1 MNEELNIIEIY
12 NGITEQQTERRKRKK
27 RRGKIS
33 NESGE
38 TETENIEEPN
48 PQGETP
54 LVTLDALITGESNK
68 LPIDYNQNPNPNPYP
83 VYESNGEKLEQEST
97 KKKKRKKR
105 GRREK
110 EKEEENEV
118 NEVKEENEVN
128 EKPQEI
134 DENERKALRTNLN
147 NQFKRT
153 ENINKSKKRIKDKD
167 DKGDGIIPSKDINPK
182 ELYENDDDE
191 EDELDEL
198 DYLKAQKAYELSVF
212 LDSHKFIKN
221 NKNFDLKFNDLVKRK
236 LIRFERNMYDLVDND
251 QFFILYEL
259 QVSEHTNLTLN
270 DMITLNAIKS
280 ILNSFPSN
288 HLIIIISDEE
298 LYNKS
303 ADKYDFSLI
312 EDFGREKLKNI
323 LLFFNSDN
331 ENENRI
337 HAFSTIA
344 FKRIN
349 SEFENQKNYLKQLV
363 DKPRLRK
370 LFNLTDKEDERNDSL
385 LDYPCYLAVAANP
398 SLYTNFIPD
407 INADY
412 KCLIINSIFYMNR
425 YLMCFDAANAL
436 NFNDPSAI
444 ALKLVPHLNGFNDL
458 ENYGDYNEDNV
469 ILSSD
474 DTFSL
479 NKKMQMLDNES
490 NERNPNLDVACQYLG
505 FLDEDNKNYQDMTKQ
520 FEKGNIDKREI
531 INRVYDLLQDLLK
544 VFKEK
549 YNNDIDIDKIMIK

>member
-38 TETENIEEPN
+38 TETETIEEPN

-68 LPIDYNQNPNPNPYP
+68 LPIDYNQNQNPNPYP

-323 LLFFNSDN
+323 LLFLNSEN

-458 ENYGDYNEDNV
+458 ENYGDYNEENV

-490 NERNPNLDVACQYLG
+490 NERNSNLDVACQYLG

>member
-1 MNEELNIIEIY
+1 MNEELNIKEIY
-12 NGITEQQTERRKRKK
+12 NGIPEQQTERRKRKK

-33 NESGE
+33 NEPGETE
-38 TETENIEEPN
+38 TETENIEQPN

-54 LVTLDALITGESNK
+54 LITVASLITGESNK
-68 LPIDYNQNPNPNPYP
+68 LKLPIDYNTNPNPYP
-83 VYESNGEKLEQEST
+83 VYESKGEKLEQEST

-110 EKEEENEV
+110 EEDNEV
-118 NEVKEENEVN
+118 NEVKEVNEVN

-134 DENERKALRTNLN
+134 DENERKVLRTNLN

-153 ENINKSKKRIKDKD
+153 ENINKSKKRIKKSG

-221 NKNFDLKFNDLVKRK
+221 NKNFDSKFNDLVKRK
-236 LIRFERNMYDLVDND
+236 LIRFERNIYDLVDND

-270 DMITLNAIKS
+270 DLIILNAIKS

-288 HLIIIISDEE
+288 HLLIIISDEE

-303 ADKYDFSLI
+303 SNKYDFSLI

-323 LLFFNSDN
+323 LLFLNSEN

-370 LFNLTDKEDERNDSL
+370 LFKLTDKEDERNDSL

-412 KCLIINSIFYMNR
+412 RCLIINSIFYMNR
-425 YLMCFDAANAL
+425 YLMCCDAANAL

-458 ENYGDYNEDNV
+458 ENYDDFNEENI

-474 DTFSL
+474 DSFTL
-479 NKKMQMLDNES
+479 NKKMQMLENES

-505 FLDEDNKNYQDMTKQ
+505 FLDEDNKNYQNMTKQ
-520 FEKGNIDKREI
+520 FEKGNIDKRDI
-531 INRVYDLLQDLLK
+531 INRVYDLLQNLLK
-544 VFKEK
+544 VFKEE
-549 YNNDIDIDKIMIK
+549 I

>member
-68 LPIDYNQNPNPNPYP
+68 LPIDNNQNQNPNPYP

-323 LLFFNSDN
+323 LLFLNSEN

-349 SEFENQKNYLKQLV
+349 SEFENQKDYLKQLV

-458 ENYGDYNEDNV
+458 ENYGDYNEENV

>member
-1 MNEELNIIEIY
+1 MNEEEQIELY
-12 NGITEQQTERRKRKK
+12 NGIPEQQNERRKRKK

-38 TETENIEEPN
+38 NENVEESN
-48 PQGETP
+48 PPEETP
-54 LVTLDALITGESNK
+54 LITLSSVLNGEYDK
-68 LPIDYNQNPNPNPYP
+68 LPLEYNPNLMHGDY
-83 VYESNGEKLEQEST
+83 GEKLEQEST
-97 KKKKRKKR
+97 KKKRRKKR

-110 EKEEENEV
+110 EKEDENEGA
-118 NEVKEENEVN
+118 NEGNEGN
-128 EKPQEI
+128 EGNDKPEEI
-134 DENERKALRTNLN
+134 DENEKNKLRNNLN
-147 NQFKRT
+147 DQFKRT
-153 ENINKSKKRIKDKD
+153 ENINKPKRRIEEEDS
-167 DKGDGIIPSKDINPK
+167 DGIIPSKDINPK
-182 ELYENDDDE
+182 ELYENDEEEENEIDD
-191 EDELDEL
+191 L
-198 DYLKAQKAYELSVF
+198 DYLKARKAYDLSVF

-221 NKNFDLKFNDLVKRK
+221 KKGFDPIFSDLIKRK

-259 QVSEHTNLTLN
+259 QVSEHTELTLN
-270 DMITLNAIKS
+270 DMVTLNAIKS
-280 ILNSFPSN
+280 ILDAFPNN

-303 ADKYDFSLI
+303 SNKYDFSLI

-323 LLFFNSDN
+323 LLFLNSEN

-337 HAFSTIA
+337 HAFSTIE

-458 ENYGDYNEDNV
+458 ENYDDYNEENI

-474 DTFSL
+474 DTFTL

-505 FLDEDNKNYQDMTKQ
+505 FLDEDNENYQNMTKQ
-520 FEKGNIDKREI
+520 FEKGYIDKRDI
-531 INRVYDLLQDLLK
+531 INRVYDLLQNLLK
-544 VFKEK
+544 VFKEE
-549 YNNDIDIDKIMIK
+549 I